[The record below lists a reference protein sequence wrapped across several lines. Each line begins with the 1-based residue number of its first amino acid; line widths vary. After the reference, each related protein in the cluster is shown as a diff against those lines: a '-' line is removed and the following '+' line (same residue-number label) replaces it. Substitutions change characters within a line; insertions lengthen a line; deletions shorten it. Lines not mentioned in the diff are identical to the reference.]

1 LVKLLSYKA
10 GNDNVTGY
18 LLLAPAFVF
27 MAVFALTPIVASL
40 FLGFFKWPVFAPPR
54 FIGLGNFTRMFG
66 FATEESV
73 TRANDPKFWQSLV
86 NNAVFLIQI
95 PVHMAWSLGLALLIN
110 RRTAVTYVYRSI
122 FFLPVVS
129 AMVAV
134 AVIWR
139 WIYQPS
145 FGLMNTFLKF
155 LGVEGPD
162 WLGDIHW
169 AKPSVML
176 MNLWKNGGYQ
186 MLIYLAALQG
196 VPDSFYEA
204 ADIEGAGSWQKFW
217 RITFPMISATN
228 FFLLVMGVI
237 WSLQMFPQIFV
248 LTKGGPAGYTT
259 TMVYYIYL
267 KAFEDF
273 QMGYSSA
280 MAMILFLI
288 IISFTLLQW
297 NLRKRWVHG
306 EEE

>member
-1 LVKLLSYKA
+1 MSKLFAYKP
-10 GNDNVTGY
+10 GNDNKTGY
-18 LLLAPAFVF
+18 LLLTPALVF
-27 MAVFALTPIVASL
+27 MAVFALTPILSSL
-40 FLGFFKWPVFAPPR
+40 FLGFFRWPVFAPPR
-54 FIGLGNFTRMFG
+54 WAGIKNFVRMFS
-66 FATEESV
+66 FVTEDGV
-73 TRANDPKFWQSLV
+73 TRPSDPKFWQALT
-86 NNAVFLIQI
+86 NNAVFMLQI

-110 RRTAVTYVYRSI
+110 RRTTLTYIYRSI

-145 FGLMNTFLKF
+145 FGLLNSFLRF
-155 LGVEGPD
+155 FGVQGPD

-176 MNLWKNGGYQ
+176 MNLWKSGGYQ

-204 ADIEGAGSWQKFW
+204 AAIEGANSWQRFW

-248 LTKGGPAGYTT
+248 LTKGGPAFYTS

-273 QMGYSSA
+273 FMGYASA
-280 MAMILFLI
+280 MSLILFLI
-288 IISFTLLQW
+288 IITFTLLQW
-297 NLRKRWVHG
+297 SLRKRWVHG
-306 EEE
+306 ER

>member
-1 LVKLLSYKA
+1 MKLFAYKA

-18 LLLAPAFVF
+18 LLLAPSFLF

-66 FATEESV
+66 FVAEEGA

-110 RRTAVTYVYRSI
+110 RRTAVTYIYRSI

-145 FGLMNTFLKF
+145 FGLMNTFLRF

-162 WLGDIHW
+162 WLGNIRW

-204 ADIEGAGSWQKFW
+204 ADIEGASGWQKFW

-297 NLRKRWVHG
+297 NLRKKWVHG